1 MPVETRSQRKS
12 VNNLKKSTL
21 NKDVSNKDV
30 SNKDVSN
37 KDVSNKEP
45 IVKANIV
52 LNIQEK
58 QTTIV
63 DWFIVIVNRYAEKIF
78 SLQTKKEISYDNSNK
93 HRKYHYDQVRLVT
106 ECYYII
112 QEYFPE
118 VSDTKYG
125 KLLANTFYTQSQ
137 SFDHQIR
144 TNKVISRNAEEYQT
158 VRVALRQLQDTAKML
173 IPYLEIQPIKNKR
186 FPTVDYTGMDSI
198 FVDEYD
204 GITDIWEDTKVV
216 EDPDYE
222 LEE

>member
-12 VNNLKKSTL
+12 VSNFTKGTL
-21 NKDVSNKDV
+21 NKDVSNKDI
-30 SNKDVSN
+30 SNKGTLI
-37 KDVSNKEP
+37 KE
-45 IVKANIV
+45 NIV

-58 QTTIV
+58 KTPIF
-63 DWFIVIVNRYAEKIF
+63 DWFIAIANRYAEEIL
-78 SLQTKKEISYDNSNK
+78 SLQTKKTIIFKYNINK
-93 HRKYHYDQVRLVT
+93 HRQYHYEQLRLVT
-106 ECYYII
+106 ELYSII

-118 VSDTKYG
+118 VYNTIHSKR
-125 KLLANTFYTQSQ
+125 LANTFYTQSQ

-144 TNKVISRNAEEYQT
+144 NNKFISRNAEEYQT

-186 FPTVDYTGMDSI
+186 CPTVDYTGMDSI

-204 GITDIWEDTKVV
+204 GITDIWEDTKLV